1 MAEYALRPLSLGELL
16 DRAFTI
22 FRSRFGAIMLVLVAC
37 LAAPVLMVLNSLSS
51 FAAMSTIAES
61 GKTPEAQAQEMFAYF
76 GKFALIGLVAAVAM
90 LVARTALGWIAHKA
104 MRGEEVGVA
113 DAFAEGFRRFFPML
127 GLMIIEAVIMVVVEI
142 ALYIPVVVVAGAGG
156 AFSGAT
162 PGVGFG
168 IGVFAWMIA
177 YFIAVL
183 YLFAA
188 LFVTT
193 ATMIAESDTTVFKAL
208 DRSWTLT
215 KGRRWQIMGAMVLI
229 YVLVWVVMMG
239 AAITV
244 GVGAGLA
251 GRGPESAAGWMIGL
265 AGIVM
270 LFVMVVYGFYYVL
283 QMVTYY
289 DLRVRKEGLDLE
301 LASAAIPDA

>member
-22 FRSRFGAIMLVLVAC
+22 FRSRFGAIMLVLIAC
-37 LAAPVLMVLNSLSS
+37 LAVPVLMVLNSLST

-104 MRGEEVGVA
+104 MRGEEVSVG

-127 GLMIIEAVIMVVVEI
+127 GLLIIEAVIIVVAEI
-142 ALYIPVVVVAGAGG
+142 VLYIPVIIFGAGS
-156 AFSGAT
+156 ALSGAT

-168 IGVFAWMIA
+168 VGVFAWLIA
-177 YFIAVL
+177 YFIAIL
-183 YLFAA
+183 YLFAS

-193 ATMIAESDTTVFKAL
+193 AALIVEPDATVFKAL
-208 DRSWTLT
+208 DRSWSLT

-229 YVLVWVVMMG
+229 YILVWIVLMG

-244 GVGAGLA
+244 GIGAGLA
-251 GRGPESAAGWMIGL
+251 GRGPESAAGWVIGL
-265 AGIVM
+265 VGIAC
-270 LFVMVVYGFYYVL
+270 LFGLVVYGFYFVL